1 MGAWRRLTADVAR
14 EQQSAEPTWSDTWLP
29 GLGVLRGYQRSWL
42 RGDVLG
48 GVTVAAYMVP
58 QVMAYA
64 AVAGLPPVTGLWA
77 AVGPL
82 LVYAFLGS
90 SRRLSIGPESSTA
103 LMTASAVG
111 GLTAGNPERYAATA
125 AALALAVGAIC
136 LLGRFARLG
145 FLADLLSRPVL
156 VGYMA
161 GIAVLMVVSQLG
173 KLTGMPVE
181 GDTPLRESVYVLQH
195 LDDVRGPTLAMALS
209 VTAALFVAQR
219 FRPHWPNPLIAML
232 LAAFVTWALDL
243 EQYGVTTV
251 GTVPRGIPVP
261 GLPDIGVDQL
271 LELALPAIGVAV
283 VGYSDNVLTA
293 RAFGA
298 KHRERIDANQEF
310 LALGASNLAAGL
322 MHGFPVSS
330 SASRTVIGEALGTR
344 TQVSS
349 LVTMV
354 GVVLSM
360 LMLGP
365 LLSSFPLAALGG
377 VVAYAAVRLVEVDEM
392 RRIFRF
398 RSTELLVTIATTLAV
413 LLLGVLPGIGVA
425 IGLSILELLGRV
437 ARPHDGILGY
447 APGVAGMHDVDD
459 YPGSVMVQ
467 GLVVYRYDSPLFFA
481 NAEDFRR
488 RALAAVDD
496 APWPVEWFL
505 LNAEA
510 NVEVDLT
517 ALDALEDLRRE
528 LAERGIVVAL
538 ARVKQELRDDLDAA
552 GFTDRLDP
560 DRVYMTLPTAVAAYV
575 EDYAGRHGVPP
586 PGAPPPA

>member
-1 MGAWRRLTADVAR
+1 VAPER
-14 EQQSAEPTWSDTWLP
+14 NAAEPTWSDTWLP
-29 GLGVLRGYQRSWL
+29 GLAVLRGYDRSWL
-42 RGDVLG
+42 RGDLLG
-48 GVTVAAYMVP
+48 GVTIAAYLVP

-64 AVAGLPPVTGLWA
+64 AVAGLSPVTGLWA
-77 AVGPL
+77 SVGPL

-90 SRRLSIGPESSTA
+90 SRRLSIGPESTTA

-111 GLTAGNPERYAATA
+111 AMTAGDPGRYAATA
-125 AALALAVGAIC
+125 AALALAVGLIC
-136 LLGRFARLG
+136 LLGRLARLG

-173 KLTGMPVE
+173 KLTGMQVQ
-181 GDTPLRESVYVLQH
+181 GDTPLSESVYVLQH
-195 LDDVRGPTLAMALS
+195 LDAVRGPTLAMALA
-209 VTAALFVAQR
+209 VAGGLFVAQHL
-219 FRPHWPNPLIAML
+219 RPRWPNPLLAML
-232 LAAFVTWALDL
+232 LAALVTRAFDL
-243 EQYGVTTV
+243 EQHGVTTV
-251 GTVPRGIPVP
+251 GTIPRGIPVP
-261 GLPDIGVDQL
+261 GLPGIGVDQL

-310 LALGASNLAAGL
+310 LALGAANLASGL

-330 SASRTVIGEALGTR
+330 SASRTVIGESLGAR
-344 TQVSS
+344 TQLSS
-349 LVTMV
+349 LVALA
-354 GVVLSM
+354 GVVMSM
-360 LMLGP
+360 VLLGP
-365 LLSSFPLAALGG
+365 VLAAFPLAALGG
-377 VVAYAAVRLVEVDEM
+377 VVAYAAVRLVEVSEM

-398 RSTELLVTIATTLAV
+398 RRSELLVTVATTLGV
-413 LLLGVLPGIGVA
+413 LLLGVLPGIGIA

-459 YPGSVMVQ
+459 YPEAVTVE

-481 NAEDFRR
+481 NAEDFLR
-488 RALAAVDD
+488 RALAAVDA

-517 ALDALEDLRRE
+517 ALDALEDLRSE
-528 LAERGIVVAL
+528 LADRGIVVAL
-538 ARVKQELRDDLDAA
+538 ARVKQDVRDDLDAA
-552 GFTDRLDP
+552 GFTGRIGP
-560 DRVYMTLPTAVAAYV
+560 DRIYMTLPTAVAT
-575 EDYAGRHGVPP
+575 YAQEYAARHGVPP
-586 PGAPPPA
+586 TGAPPAA

>member
-1 MGAWRRLTADVAR
+1 MVTEPPARPATGTTWR
-14 EQQSAEPTWSDTWLP
+14 DTWLP
-29 GLGVLRGYQRSWL
+29 GLVVLRGYDRAWL

-48 GVTVAAYMVP
+48 GVTVAAYLVP

-77 AVGPL
+77 ATGPL
-82 LVYAFLGS
+82 LVYAVLGS
-90 SRRLSIGPESSTA
+90 SRRLSIGPESTTA

-111 GLTAGNPERYAATA
+111 AMTAGDPDRYAATA
-125 AALALAVGAIC
+125 AALALGVGVVC
-136 LLGRFARLG
+136 LLGRLARLG

-173 KLTGMPVE
+173 KLTGMKVE
-181 GDTPLRESVYVLQH
+181 GDTPLSESSYVVQH
-195 LDDVRGPTLAMALS
+195 LDAVRLPTLVMALT
-209 VTAALFVAQR
+209 VTAALLVAQR
-219 FRPHWPNPLIAML
+219 LRPHWPNPLIAML
-232 LAAFVTWALDL
+232 LAALVTWAFDL
-243 EQYGVTTV
+243 EQHGVTTV
-251 GTVPRGIPVP
+251 GTIPRGIPVP
-261 GLPDIGVDQL
+261 GLPDVGVDVL

-283 VGYSDNVLTA
+283 VGYTDNVLTA

-310 LALGASNLAAGL
+310 VALGAANLAAGV
-322 MHGFPVSS
+322 MQGFPVSS
-330 SASRTVIGEALGTR
+330 SASRTVIGDALGAS
-344 TQVSS
+344 TQLSS
-349 LVTMV
+349 LVTLS

-360 LMLGP
+360 LFLGP
-365 LLSSFPLAALGG
+365 VLAAFPLAALGG
-377 VVAYAAVRLVEVDEM
+377 VVAYAAIRLVDVAEM

-398 RSTELLVTIATTLAV
+398 RKAELMVTLATTASV

-459 YPGSVMVQ
+459 YPGSVVVE

-488 RALAAVDD
+488 RAMAAVDE

-517 ALDALEDLRRE
+517 ALDALEDLRSE
-528 LAERGIVVAL
+528 LASRGIAVAM
-538 ARVKQELRDDLDAA
+538 ARVKQDLRDDLDAA
-552 GFTDRLDP
+552 GFTGRVGEDRMF
-560 DRVYMTLPTAVAAYV
+560 MTLPTAVAAYV
-575 EDYAGRHGVPP
+575 ADYTARHGVPP
-586 PGAPPPA
+586 TGAPPPLPS

>member
-1 MGAWRRLTADVAR
+1 MAPDRQPA
-14 EQQSAEPTWSDTWLP
+14 QPTWSDTWLP
-29 GLGVLRGYQRSWL
+29 GLGVLRGYDRSWL

-48 GVTVAAYMVP
+48 GITVAAYLVP

-64 AVAGLPPVTGLWA
+64 VVAGLPPVTGLWA
-77 AVGPL
+77 ATGSL
-82 LVYAFLGS
+82 LVYAVLGS
-90 SRRLSIGPESSTA
+90 SRRLSIGPESTTA

-111 GLTAGNPERYAATA
+111 AMTAGDPDRYAETA
-125 AALALAVGAIC
+125 AALAIAVAMVC
-136 LLGRFARLG
+136 LLGRLARLG

-173 KLTGMPVE
+173 KMTGMRVE
-181 GDTPLRESVYVLQH
+181 GDTPLTESAYVLQH
-195 LDDVRGPTLAMALS
+195 LGDVRLPPLVMALG
-209 VTAALFVAQR
+209 VMVALLVAQR
-219 FRPHWPNPLIAML
+219 FRPHWPSPLLAML
-232 LAAFVTWALDL
+232 LAALATWAFDL
-243 EQYGVTTV
+243 EHHGITTV
-251 GTVPRGIPVP
+251 GSIPRGIPVP
-261 GLPDIGVDQL
+261 GLPDVQVDQL

-310 LALGASNLAAGL
+310 LALGAANLAAGV

-330 SASRTVIGEALGTR
+330 SASRTVIGDSLGAR
-344 TQVSS
+344 TQLAS
-349 LVTMV
+349 LVTLG
-354 GVVLSM
+354 GVLLSM
-360 LMLGP
+360 LLLGP
-365 LLSSFPLAALGG
+365 VLASFPLAALGG
-377 VVAYAAVRLVEVDEM
+377 VVAYAAVRLVDVAEM

-398 RSTELLVTIATTLAV
+398 RSRELLVTVATILGV
-413 LLLGVLPGIGVA
+413 LLLGVLPGIAVA

-447 APGVAGMHDVDD
+447 APGVPGMHDVDD
-459 YPGSVMVQ
+459 YPGSVTVQ

-488 RALAAVDD
+488 RALAAVDE

-505 LNAEA
+505 LNTEA

-517 ALDALEDLRRE
+517 ALDALEDLRGE
-528 LAERGIVVAL
+528 LAGRGIVVAL
-538 ARVKQELRDDLDAA
+538 ARVKQELHDDLDAV
-552 GFTDRLDP
+552 GFTDKVGE
-560 DRVYMTLPTAVAAYV
+560 DRIYMTLPTAVAAYAA
-575 EDYAGRHGVPP
+575 DYAARHGVPP

>member
-1 MGAWRRLTADVAR
+1 MAPAR
-14 EQQSAEPTWSDTWLP
+14 QPAPPSWSDTWLP
-29 GLGVLRGYQRSWL
+29 GLVVLRGYDRSWL

-48 GVTVAAYMVP
+48 GVTIAAYLVP

-64 AVAGLPPVTGLWA
+64 AVAGLSPVTGLWA
-77 AVGPL
+77 ATGPL
-82 LVYAFLGS
+82 LVYAVLGS
-90 SRRLSIGPESSTA
+90 SRRLSIGPESTTA

-111 GLTAGNPERYAATA
+111 AMTAGNPERYAATA
-125 AALALAVGAIC
+125 AALALAVGVVC
-136 LLGRFARLG
+136 LLGRLARLG

-173 KLTGMPVE
+173 KLTGMKVE
-181 GDTPLRESVYVLQH
+181 GDTPLSESLYVLQH
-195 LDDVRGPTLAMALS
+195 LDAVRGPTLTMALT
-209 VTAALFVAQR
+209 VTVALFVAQR
-219 FRPHWPNPLIAML
+219 LRPRWPNPLIAML
-232 LAAFVTWALDL
+232 LAALVTWAFDL
-243 EQYGVTTV
+243 AEHGVTTV
-251 GTVPRGIPVP
+251 GSIPRGIPLP
-261 GLPDIGVDQL
+261 GLPDISADAL

-298 KHRERIDANQEF
+298 KHHERIDSNQEF

-330 SASRTVIGEALGTR
+330 SASRTVIGEALGAS
-344 TQVSS
+344 TQLSS
-349 LVTMV
+349 LVALA
-354 GVVLSM
+354 GVVLTM
-360 LMLGP
+360 GLLGP
-365 LLSSFPLAALGG
+365 VLAAFPLAALGG
-377 VVAYAAVRLVEVDEM
+377 VVAYAAVRLVDVGEM
-392 RRIFRF
+392 KRIFQF
-398 RSTELLVTIATTLAV
+398 RKSELLVLVATTMAV

-447 APGVAGMHDVDD
+447 VPGIAGMHDVDD
-459 YPGSVMVQ
+459 YPGAVTVE

-488 RALAAVDD
+488 RAMAAVDE

-517 ALDALEDLRRE
+517 ALDALEDLRSE
-528 LAERGIVVAL
+528 LASRGIVVAL
-538 ARVKQELRDDLDAA
+538 ARVKQDLRDDLDAG
-552 GFTDRLDP
+552 GFTARLGEDRI
-560 DRVYMTLPTAVAAYV
+560 YMTLPTAVAAYAD
-575 EDYAGRHGVPP
+575 DYAARHGVPP
-586 PGAPPPA
+586 AGAPPTP